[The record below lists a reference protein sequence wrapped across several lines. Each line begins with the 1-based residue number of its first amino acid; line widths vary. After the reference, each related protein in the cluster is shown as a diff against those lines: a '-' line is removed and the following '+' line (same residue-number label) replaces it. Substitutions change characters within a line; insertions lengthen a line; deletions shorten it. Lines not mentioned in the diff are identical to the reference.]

1 MRTVYAHG
9 ESSRF
14 TILGIGNDKMKF
26 EKNSLKGG

>member
-14 TILGIGNDKMKF
+14 TILGFGNDKMKF
-26 EKNSLKGG
+26 EKTA